1 MNPHFIH
8 NILTI
13 ISMEAQE
20 FDQIKIMNICSR
32 LSRMLHYSSSMGDGF
47 STVAEELKHTSNYL
61 SLMKERYEELF
72 QYTIEIDES
81 IQGVHIPKLI
91 IQPVCENSFNHA
103 FKVIEPDWKLNIKA
117 YSKDK
122 QWFVEIKDNGKGFN
136 EEFLNKV
143 ELMRKNVSMENAKA
157 ALEKLE
163 IGGLSILNIYMRLR
177 LIYGEGMVF
186 ILRNDADGA
195 TVVLGGEIENVKSI
209 DRRG

>member
-1 MNPHFIH
+1 MANAKTNELQSHLFALQSQMNPHFIH

-47 STVAEELKHTSNYL
+47 STVAEELKHTSNY
-61 SLMKERYEELF
+61 
-72 QYTIEIDES
+72 
-81 IQGVHIPKLI
+81 IPKLI